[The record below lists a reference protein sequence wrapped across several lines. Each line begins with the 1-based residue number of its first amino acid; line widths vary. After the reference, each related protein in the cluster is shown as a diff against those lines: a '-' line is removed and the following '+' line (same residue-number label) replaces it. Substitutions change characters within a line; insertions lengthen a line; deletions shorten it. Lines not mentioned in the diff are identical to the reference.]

1 MKVISFARPDGTVA
15 RGALDGDAVH
25 VLDGG
30 WGSLAPTG
38 ETLDAASVALLA
50 PVDPRSIVCVGLN
63 YRLHA
68 EEAGLPVPE
77 QPALF
82 TKLTSSL
89 LAPGGQIVKPAATE
103 MLDYEVELG
112 VVIGRETSH
121 VSVADALSAVA
132 GYVCVNDVSAR
143 DLQRGDGYGW
153 VRGKSADTFCP
164 VGPFVLTADEV
175 PDPQALRLTT
185 TVNGELRQDS
195 STADMIFSVAEVI
208 SFVSQVVTLQPG
220 DLICT
225 GTPSGVADGMSPPQ
239 YLQPGDHVVIE
250 IEGLGRLENTVVAAG
265 AGRG

>member
-1 MKVISFARPDGTVA
+1 MKVVSWTGANGRIE
-15 RGALDGDAVH
+15 RGALDGEMIR
-25 VLDGG
+25 VLDGE
-30 WGSLAPTG
+30 WGGFVPTG
-38 ETLDAASVALLA
+38 ETVPTSTVTLGA
-50 PVDPRSIVCVGLN
+50 PVSPRSIVCVGLN
-63 YRLHA
+63 YLLHA
-68 EEAGLPVPE
+68 KESGLPVPD

-82 TKLTSSL
+82 TKLVGSVVG
-89 LAPGGQIVKPAATE
+89 PGDEIIKPAATE

-112 VVIGRETSH
+112 VVIGRETSG
-121 VSVADALSAVA
+121 VSVEDALASVA

-164 VGPFVLTADEV
+164 VGPYVLTADEV

-208 SFVSQVVTLQPG
+208 SFISGVVTLQPG

-225 GTPSGVADGMSPPQ
+225 GTPSGVADGMSPPR
-239 YLQPGDHVVIE
+239 YLVAGDHVVVE
-250 IEGLGRLENTVVAAG
+250 IEGLGRLENTVVAQG
-265 AGRG
+265 ADRG